1 MDEITK
7 VNEVMF
13 TSASVLDLLLQI
25 DELKEYTISLTETL
39 DKNIQLQIGD
49 SVYLIENDN
58 AKTVNV
64 DGEVVE
70 EIESTTEDAYTEI
83 EDYIDVIDE
92 TFRDIDEFEPVNA
105 GIIKEV
111 AKSLLLG
118 GMIRFAGK
126 HLLK

>member
-39 DKNIQLQIGD
+39 DDNIQLQIGD

-58 AKTVNV
+58 AKIINV
-64 DGEVVE
+64 DEEVVE
-70 EIESTTEDAYTEI
+70 EIELTTEDAYTEI
-83 EDYIDVIDE
+83 EDYTDVIDE
-92 TFRDIDEFEPVNA
+92 TYRDIDEFEPVNA